1 MSRHTG
7 CWEMHARVARA
18 RAAAH
23 PLRFT
28 KLAASV
34 SGRNSEP
41 KSLSSNFSADSSAAK
56 SPNLNI
62 LRDSSARA
70 HEK

>member
-18 RAAAH
+18 RAVVG
-23 PLRFT
+23 PFRVP
-28 KLAASV
+28 KLTAIASGHR
-34 SGRNSEP
+34 SAP
-41 KSLSSNFSADSSAAK
+41 KSLSSYFPSGAFTTNSL
-56 SPNLNI
+56 NLNI
-62 LRDSSARA
+62 LRESSGLA

>member
-1 MSRHTG
+1 
-7 CWEMHARVARA
+7 MHARVARA

-23 PLRFT
+23 PLRFP

-34 SGRNSEP
+34 SGRSSAP
-41 KSLSSNFSADSSAAK
+41 KSLSTNFSAEASATK

-62 LRDSSARA
+62 LRESSARA
-70 HEK
+70 HER